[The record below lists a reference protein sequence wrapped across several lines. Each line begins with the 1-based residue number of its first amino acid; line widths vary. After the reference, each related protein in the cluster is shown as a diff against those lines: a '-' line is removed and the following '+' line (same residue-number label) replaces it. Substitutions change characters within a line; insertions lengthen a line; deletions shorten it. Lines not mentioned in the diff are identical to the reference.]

1 MKILEMKGK
10 LCSMIKRSS
19 KKPLRNPAKGFI
31 LVSILSI
38 KVAISEMQYSNLD
51 MKSFNDWAIQCV

>member
-10 LCSMIKRSS
+10 LYSMIKRSS
-19 KKPLRNPAKGFI
+19 KKPLR
-31 LVSILSI
+31 SSI
-38 KVAISEMQYSNLD
+38 KVATSEMQYSNLD